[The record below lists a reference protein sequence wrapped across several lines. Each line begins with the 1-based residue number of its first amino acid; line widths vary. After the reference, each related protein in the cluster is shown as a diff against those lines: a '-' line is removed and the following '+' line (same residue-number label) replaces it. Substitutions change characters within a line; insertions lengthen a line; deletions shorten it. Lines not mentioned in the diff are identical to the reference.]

1 MSEQAPRAAAAVDD
15 EEFPDSPVPGVKRP
29 VFFLG
34 IVSFFTDVSSEMIYP
49 LIPLFL
55 TGTVGAPVAAVGIIE
70 GVAESTASFS
80 RLLSGWL
87 SDKLRLRK
95 PLVILGYGLSAIA
108 KPLLAAATV
117 WPAALGARF
126 VDRLGKGVRTAPRD
140 ALLADVSSKEKRGRA
155 FGFHRAADSAGAV
168 IGPAIGLGLFELLS
182 HHYRPVFII
191 ATIPAVVGIIA
202 LFFIPE
208 RKPKAVVRADGD
220 PTPMTK
226 LGGRFYVFLGISL
239 LFAFGNSSDAFL
251 ILRSENLGLTTT
263 ATVSAY
269 ILYNAVYTFGAFPAG
284 IASDRFGR
292 RNIIVP
298 GFAIF
303 ALVYLGFGIVSDG
316 WYVWPL
322 FAVYGLYIALTD
334 AVGKAWVID
343 FAPPD
348 ARATAIG
355 VYTGATGAMVLA
367 ASVVAGVLWE
377 EIDPAAPFIL
387 GAATGLASAVL
398 VFVLLRTPAGEQ
410 RLSS

>member
-1 MSEQAPRAAAAVDD
+1 MSEETSRDAAADD
-15 EEFPDSPVPGVKRP
+15 EDFPDSPVPGVKRP

-55 TGTVGAPVAAVGIIE
+55 TGAVGAPVAAVGIIE

-80 RLLSGWL
+80 RLLSGRL
-87 SDKLRLRK
+87 SDKLRMRK

-117 WPAALGARF
+117 WPMALGARF

-140 ALLADVSSKEKRGRA
+140 ALLADISPKEKRGRA

-191 ATIPAVVGIIA
+191 AAVPAVLGVMA

-208 RKPKAVVRADGD
+208 RKPKATVRADGD
-220 PTPMTK
+220 PAPPAK
-226 LGGRFYVFLGISL
+226 LSRRFYIFLGISL

-263 ATVSAY
+263 ATISAY
-269 ILYNAVYTFGAFPAG
+269 ILYNLVYTLGSFPAG

-322 FAVYGLYIALTD
+322 FAIYGLYIALTD

-348 ARATAIG
+348 AKATAIG
-355 VYTGATGAMVLA
+355 IYTGATGAMVLV
-367 ASVVAGVLWE
+367 ASVVAGVLWDQV
-377 EIDPAAPFIL
+377 DPAAPFIL
-387 GAATGLASAVL
+387 GATTGLASAVL
-398 VFVLLRTPAGEQ
+398 VFVLLRTPAGETAGN
-410 RLSS
+410 